1 MNDPSCLVTCLEVA
15 HTFGSGPTA
24 LVAVHG
30 ATCTVAAGDRIAIA
44 GPSGSGKSTLL
55 HLMAGLE
62 APTHG
67 TLSWPALP
75 TPPLQRARAIGVVF
89 QSPSLIPTLSVA
101 ENVAL
106 PLALAGVDDA
116 TARLRVGRCLEQVDA
131 TGLANRLPDELSG
144 GQAQRVAVARVLAQ
158 QPLLILADEP
168 TGQLDHSTGQ
178 RVLDALLAA
187 ADMVN
192 AAVVV
197 TTHDPAVIE
206 RLRTRWTMDGG
217 RLHTGR
223 LPAGA
228 VAVSGSRV

>member
-1 MNDPSCLVTCLEVA
+1 MSDPSSLVTCLEVA

-131 TGLANRLPDELSG
+131 TGLA
-144 GQAQRVAVARVLAQ
+144 
-158 QPLLILADEP
+158 
-168 TGQLDHSTGQ
+168 
-178 RVLDALLAA
+178 
-187 ADMVN
+187 
-192 AAVVV
+192 
-197 TTHDPAVIE
+197 
-206 RLRTRWTMDGG
+206 
-217 RLHTGR
+217 GR
-223 LPAGA
+223 LP
-228 VAVSGSRV
+228 